1 VATVL
6 ALSGF
11 MGSGKSAIG
20 RVVADRLG
28 RRFVDLDAE
37 VETAEGVSIGDLFA
51 DRGEAG
57 FREVE
62 CRVLREILRRPEVR
76 KDGAVLALGGGTV
89 TWPPSARVL
98 ARAATVI
105 LLQTP
110 LADQWAR
117 VSGTG
122 RPLAVSPEAF
132 GRLAGERLAT
142 YRRTADVVVET
153 AGLSVPEAAEAV
165 VEAVVE
171 AVATLR
177 ERVASE
183 PGRTSVNWRIDLA
196 APSRASVVLGGTDSL
211 QALAER
217 STMVVEAGLR
227 VYVVSD
233 RTVMRFYGT
242 LLTGLLGTAVPDG
255 GIFVVDPGETSKNGD
270 TAMRCWEWLSAL
282 GARRDDIVMAFGGG
296 VVGDLAGFVAATYL
310 RGVRL
315 WQVPTSLLAQVD
327 SSVGGKVAINLP
339 RGKNLVGTFY
349 QPELVVAD
357 QNLLSTLSA
366 TEYASGLGEVVK
378 YALLVSEDLLVHLE
392 TQAALLVAR
401 DTDCL
406 SDVVARCVAFKAEV
420 VEQDETDR
428 GRRAVLNLGHTVGHA
443 LETVLGYGTL
453 SHGAAIGLGLLAA
466 LAVSEVVVGLPRD
479 VRARTEMLLRTF
491 GLPITVPRVEREAL
505 VSAMRHDKKMS
516 AEGLGFVCLQ
526 GVGRPVW
533 GVPVDVGVIRGCLE
547 AIGG

>member
-1 VATVL
+1 MATVL

-98 ARAATVI
+98 AQAATVI
-105 LLQTP
+105 LLQAP

-132 GRLAGERLAT
+132 DRLAAERLVT
-142 YRRTADVVVET
+142 YRCTADVVVET
-153 AGLSVPEAAEAV
+153 AGLTVFEAAD
-165 VEAVVE
+165 AVVE
-171 AVATLR
+171 AVASSR
-177 ERVASE
+177 ERVACE
-183 PGRTSVNWRIDLA
+183 PGRTSVKWRIDLA
-196 APSRASVVLGGTDSL
+196 APSRASVVLGGTGSL
-211 QALAER
+211 EALAER
-217 STMVVEAGLR
+217 STLVAEAGLR

-233 RTVMRFYGT
+233 RTVMRFHGT
-242 LLTGLLGTAVPDG
+242 RLKALLGTAVPDG
-255 GIFVVDPGETSKNGD
+255 GLFVFDPGETSKNGD

-282 GARRDDIVMAFGGG
+282 GVRRDDIVMAFGGG

-357 QNLLSTLSA
+357 QDLLSTLSA
-366 TEYASGLGEVVK
+366 AEYASGLGEVVK
-378 YALLVSEDLLVHLE
+378 YALLAGEDFLVHLE
-392 TQAALLVAR
+392 TQTALLAAR
-401 DTDCL
+401 QTDCL

-453 SHGAAIGLGLLAA
+453 SHGAAVGLGLLAA
-466 LAVSEVVVGLPRD
+466 LAVSEVVVGLPRH
-479 VRARTEMLLRTF
+479 VRARTEMLLRAC
-491 GLPITVPRVEREAL
+491 GLPVTVPRIEREAL
-505 VSAMRHDKKMS
+505 VLAMGRDKKMS

-533 GVPVDVGVIRGCLE
+533 GVPVDVGVIRGSLE